1 MKKPLLIV
9 LMAAVAAVVV
19 FWGRPKADK
28 PEPIQKETR
37 FLMDTYVTIQVP
49 GDAQALKTIEKAFDR
64 MEEVDRTFNVLNP
77 ESPLYRFNHG
87 NTSITD
93 PEILALLE
101 TSLEVSK
108 ESGGAFDITVYPLVD
123 LWGFFRGAPA
133 VPAQAD
139 IAACLKRVGWRRLQI
154 ANGVLTKSKSDVEID
169 LGGIAKGYAVG
180 EAVKV
185 LKGAGVTSALVDAGG
200 DIFAIGELRGK
211 PWRVGI
217 RNPRGEGVIGVL
229 DVSDLTVATSGDY
242 ERFFEK
248 DGVRYHHILNPASGY
263 PASELMS
270 VTVICDDAARG
281 DGLSTALFVL
291 GVKKGMELVERLD
304 GVEAI
309 MVTRD
314 GRTLCSPGLKGRM
327 TIAKVRAEE
336 NPIVSIGR

>member
-1 MKKPLLIV
+1 MKRVVFILVASL
-9 LMAAVAAVVV
+9 AAVAAVL
-19 FWGRPKADK
+19 WGRPGSGK
-28 PEPIQKETR
+28 PEDVQKQTR

-49 GDAQALKTIEKAFDR
+49 GDAQAIKTIEKAFDR
-64 MEEVDRTFNVLNP
+64 MEEVDRKFNVLNA
-77 ESPLYRFNHG
+77 ESPLYRFNHE
-87 NTSITD
+87 NVPITD

-101 TSLEVSK
+101 TSLEVSS

-139 IAACLKRVGWRRLQI
+139 IALGLKKVGWRELRI
-154 ANGVLTKSKSDVEID
+154 ENGVLTKPKSDVEID

-211 PWRVGI
+211 PWKVGI

-229 DVSDLTVATSGDY
+229 DVSDLTVVTSGDY

-248 DGVRYHHILNPASGY
+248 DGVRYHHILDPVSGY
-263 PASELMS
+263 PASGLMS
-270 VTVICDDAARG
+270 VTVICDDAVRA
-281 DGLSTALFVL
+281 DGLSTALFVM
-291 GVKKGMELVERLD
+291 GAEKGMELVERLD

-309 MVTRD
+309 MVTKD
-314 GRTLCSPGLKGRM
+314 QKILTSPGLKGSM
-327 TIAKVRAEE
+327 VTAGAPAAE
-336 NPIVSIGR
+336 NPFVSIGR